1 MSQLQ
6 ITSLSLRLA
15 GIYSLIQAIL
25 MIRPVINSFGFAS
38 QQPSVGTT
46 LILGASIPF
55 ILLIIFGLLLFI
67 GSNRISRRIIREKT
81 STDISSE
88 LNSKKIQAIAF
99 SILGVILVIISIPK
113 ILQIIS
119 NIVALQNAA
128 DNSFTI
134 YKLSRDTI
142 AFGIGVVLQFLFGIY
157 LFISGHSL
165 SNLWH
170 KIVQR
175 IEYEK
180 NITSP

>member
-1 MSQLQ
+1 MSNQQ
-6 ITSLSLRLA
+6 IASLSLRLV

-25 MIRPVINSFGFAS
+25 MIRPVIHSFGFAS
-38 QQPSVGTT
+38 EQPSMEAT
-46 LILGASIPF
+46 LISGTVIPF
-55 ILLIIFGLLLFI
+55 ILLIILGLILFV
-67 GSNRISRRIIREKT
+67 GSNRISRSIISQKN
-81 STDISSE
+81 STDIPSE

-99 SILGVILVIISIPK
+99 SILGVILVILSIPK
-113 ILQIIS
+113 ILHVVS

-134 YKLSRDTI
+134 EKLSGDTI
-142 AFGIGVVLQFLFGIY
+142 ALGIGVAVQFLFGIY
-157 LFISGHSL
+157 LFICGHSL

-170 KIVQR
+170 KIIRR